1 MALYAVE
8 AYFGVCMS
16 FIVPQGEAH
25 RVAASRWACQVILAA
40 LQGATFCGVTRA

>member
-1 MALYAVE
+1 MVLYAVE

-16 FIVPQGEAH
+16 FVAPQREAR

-40 LQGATFCGVTRA
+40 QQGATFCGVTRA